1 MAFAASGLGQAALF
15 AGDVAK
21 ATAAMSSIF
30 ETLDH
35 DPDIASEPWE
45 DRGKADMKTSKP
57 TARAMGNEAVANGQ
71 IELSKVNFAY
81 PTRKGARIFNE
92 IDLTI
97 PAGKVVALV
106 SCVIFSL
113 CFLFFLLFLTLDYC
127 TGRFQ
132 W

>member
-21 ATAAMSSIF
+21 ATAAMQSIF
-30 ETLDH
+30 ATLDH
-35 DPDIASEPWE
+35 DPVIASEPWE
-45 DRGKADMKTSKP
+45 ERGKADMKTSKP
-57 TARAMGNEAVANGQ
+57 TERPVSEEVIKDGK

-81 PTRKGARIFNE
+81 PTRKGAKIFDE

-106 SCVIFSL
+106 SMEV
-113 CFLFFLLFLTLDYC
+113 FLEYRETNIALY
-127 TGRFQ
+127 
-132 W
+132 